1 MAEPVE
7 DLLLVSQIRS
17 LRCKNTHV
25 QEQTTKMCSVLAD
38 WQSRQQLE
46 VRKRLDCRR
55 TIKVIEQF
63 EHLSAT
69 KLAFAGWKQRLREQ
83 KRQDFLLMSKLPPES
98 GLLIHAFLSWRCAAT
113 QARLASTR
121 KERDE
126 AFVLARR
133 SHQACDAKLDAMRLR
148 LLKERRSRRLA
159 DTRAALACLQVL
171 ASLGQLSFGLAP
183 CATTP
188 ELAALCFCAW
198 QLSVS
203 QAAQGHALQNRIGEA
218 GVRSFD
224 EPKRHNLRM
233 SVDQISR
240 DHNAKWHL
248 CRLSG
253 MPSPAHLCFAV
264 WRLWSSCRFRCE
276 KLSGRITQRLQ
287 AGVKRLWLQR
297 WQNAL
302 CQLRLFRSTSGA
314 FLRRCFRYWADMAR
328 QTHWK
333 RSGKLREPEER
344 RAKETL
350 CALLLLSFRGLHMN
364 AQVQRAERECM
375 TCDVDDRSTARQQAV
390 KPTYATKAVGG
401 EDDEGSQVELY
412 GRKQTTVG
420 FGMKPQPIARPSG
433 FLLPDLLVRCASH
446 LVAIRGVELFQGRK
460 ADAETGRRRTPERS
474 SRRSAKKV
482 VVSAKSNGLSRDM
495 QRGSSRLLP
504 ARSGLSQLRASRK
517 AAGSCNI
524 CWSHPWRQG
533 QSQCKQRSRPFA
545 SGDQI
550 HRFGGCLKPRWAFA
564 SSGLRLLRGPFGL
577 FQSREKLGFWRFSSR
592 FAASKP
598 GAVALQCSHC
608 GEPAPV
614 SSSSVLSFPQSFLAE
629 CDGLQPRVFWLNSN
643 LLIHSRLHSTC
654 KTQTGQRPSML
665 EKVAALI

>member
-1 MAEPVE
+1 M
-7 DLLLVSQIRS
+7 
-17 LRCKNTHV
+17 K
-25 QEQTTKMCSVLAD
+25 
-38 WQSRQQLE
+38 
-46 VRKRLDCRR
+46 
-55 TIKVIEQF
+55 
-63 EHLSAT
+63 
-69 KLAFAGWKQRLREQ
+69 
-83 KRQDFLLMSKLPPES
+83 S

-171 ASLGQLSFGLAP
+171 ASLGQLSFG
-183 CATTP
+183 ATTP

-433 FLLPDLLVRCASH
+433 FLLPDLHLLWVAFQAMKIFPRWPSVGLSSSKAWGRGGRGISCCCNDCAPGELVEDPTRAKDSAE
-446 LVAIRGVELFQGRK
+446 LLEDAFAAQKAAKMGGKILAGAQNAAGVVLDALQDDVSEETPVDQGRSK
-460 ADAETGRRRTPERS
+460 TG
-474 SRRSAKKV
+474 
-482 VVSAKSNGLSRDM
+482 D
-495 QRGSSRLLP
+495 
-504 ARSGLSQLRASRK
+504 
-517 AAGSCNI
+517 AAGGAWVQLQSYMHH
-524 CWSHPWRQG
+524 SHITVKMVG
-533 QSQCKQRSRPFA
+533 QT
-545 SGDQI
+545 
-550 HRFGGCLKPRWAFA
+550 
-564 SSGLRLLRGPFGL
+564 
-577 FQSREKLGFWRFSSR
+577 
-592 FAASKP
+592 
-598 GAVALQCSHC
+598 CS
-608 GEPAPV
+608 
-614 SSSSVLSFPQSFLAE
+614 
-629 CDGLQPRVFWLNSN
+629 
-643 LLIHSRLHSTC
+643 
-654 KTQTGQRPSML
+654 TGQQPQNNQT
-665 EKVAALI
+665 KDAK

>member
-433 FLLPDLLVRCASH
+433 FLLPDLH
-446 LVAIRGVELFQGRK
+446 LLWVAFQAMKIFPRWPSVGLSSSKAEKQTPKQDGAGLLKEAREGAQRRSLSAPSRMDFQGICRGVLQ
-460 ADAETGRRRTPERS
+460 
-474 SRRSAKKV
+474 
-482 VVSAKSNGLSRDM
+482 
-495 QRGSSRLLP
+495 GSSRPGRVYRSSALRERPQAVVTSAGRTPGDKDKANVSNAAALSLQAIKFIASVGVSNPAGPLP
-504 ARSGLSQLRASRK
+504 PVDCAFSEAPSVFSSPGRSSVSGDFR
-517 AAGSCNI
+517 AGSPPASPEQ
-524 CWSHPWRQG
+524 W
-533 QSQCKQRSRPFA
+533 PFSA
-545 SGDQI
+545 RI
-550 HRFGGCLKPRWAFA
+550 VENP
-564 SSGLRLLRGPFGL
+564 LR
-577 FQSREKLGFWRFSSR
+577 
-592 FAASKP
+592 
-598 GAVALQCSHC
+598 
-608 GEPAPV
+608 
-614 SSSSVLSFPQSFLAE
+614 
-629 CDGLQPRVFWLNSN
+629 
-643 LLIHSRLHSTC
+643 
-654 KTQTGQRPSML
+654 
-665 EKVAALI
+665 